1 MREMLRSLW
10 IKFFILLLGVSI
22 IALSSAFILRELM
35 VRDFREYSE
44 GQMEDRVYWVIADLE
59 GTYEKHGIWKEE
71 IISEDAI
78 WALMLGF
85 EVRVIDRNGEPV
97 MDTGKALG
105 MLSSGIWKRIAAISN
120 LSAAEKTERFLPYP
134 LFLGGKQIGTLEV
147 RFLRPER
154 ESIFIERSNRF
165 LLFSLL
171 GMGGLVLLL
180 STVFSRRLTRPIK
193 RLAATAEAISEGDL
207 KNKVSVS
214 EKDEIGS
221 LATSFNKMIRS
232 LETQESLRKKLISN
246 VAHEIRTPLT
256 AIKGELAG
264 MIDGLLPKDGEQ
276 FQSLYDEVC
285 RIEDIFENI
294 EELSR
299 AQAGALFLRRRSE
312 KLKPILLDIR
322 KTFDRLFLDKGVKL
336 EVLCDDDLPVYA
348 DPGKLRQIVV
358 NLLSNALKA
367 TDKGG
372 SVGIRALREQEGIAI
387 AVEDTGHGIRQE
399 DLPFIFERFFHSTE
413 GGLGIGL
420 AIVKE
425 LVDAHNGRVEA
436 RSEYGRGTT
445 VTVHIPD
452 HTPS

>member
-1 MREMLRSLW
+1 MLRSLW

-59 GTYEKHGIWKEE
+59 GTYEKHGLWKKE

-78 WALMLGF
+78 WALMMGF
-85 EVRVIDRNGEPV
+85 EVRVLDQNGGPV
-97 MDTGKALG
+97 MDTEKALD
-105 MLSSGIWKRIAAISN
+105 MLSPRIRKRVSAISN
-120 LSAAEKTERFLPYP
+120 LSVIGRKERFLPYP
-134 LFLGGKQIGTLEV
+134 LFLGGKEIGTLEV

-154 ESIFIERSNRF
+154 ESIFIGRSNRF
-165 LLFSLL
+165 LLLSLL
-171 GMGGLVLLL
+171 GVGGLALLL
-180 STVFSRRLTRPIK
+180 STVFSRRLAGPIK

-207 KNKVSVS
+207 KMKVSIA
-214 EKDEIGS
+214 ENDEIGR

-232 LETQESLRKKLISN
+232 LETQESLREKLLSN
-246 VAHEIRTPLT
+246 VVHEIRTPLT

-276 FQSLYDEVC
+276 FQSLYDETC

-312 KLKPILLDIR
+312 KLNPILLDIR

-336 EVLCDDDLPVYA
+336 EVFCDNELMVYT
-348 DPGKLRQIVV
+348 DPDKLRQIVV

-372 SVGIRALREQEGIAI
+372 SIRILSLKEPNGVAI

-399 DLPFIFERFFHSTE
+399 DLPFIFERFFHSAE

-445 VTVHIPD
+445 VTVHIPNEE
-452 HTPS
+452 TS